1 MVTFQTRA
9 SFLTCKCGLSLA
21 DKTLQLIRK
30 TFLSVSQPQNE
41 LLLSL
46 VSVWEMQIKVQLGKL
61 TLRNDLKDIVQQ
73 QQTTNDIEL
82 LPVSLAHVLDIDEL
96 PYHHKDPFDR
106 LLIAQSRVESVLL
119 VSGDRIFQQYD
130 CTVVW

>member
-1 MVTFQTRA
+1 MRLLLDTHVFMWWDSAPDKIPEETF
-9 SFLTCKCGLSLA
+9 
-21 DKTLQLIRK
+21 TLLK
-30 TFLSVSQPQNE
+30 QPQNE

-73 QQTTNDIEL
+73 QQTTNGIEL
-82 LPVSLAHVLDIDEL
+82 LPVSLAHVLDIDKL

>member
-1 MVTFQTRA
+1 MRLLLDTHAFMWWDSAPDKIPEETF
-9 SFLTCKCGLSLA
+9 
-21 DKTLQLIRK
+21 TLLK
-30 TFLSVSQPQNE
+30 QPQNA

-46 VSVWEMQIKVQLGKL
+46 ASVWEMQIKVQLGKL

-73 QQTTNDIEL
+73 QQTTNGIGL

-106 LLIAQSRVESVLL
+106 LLIAQSRVESVSL

>member
-1 MVTFQTRA
+1 MRLLLDTHTFMWWDSA
-9 SFLTCKCGLSLA
+9 P
-21 DKTLQLIRK
+21 DKIPKETFTLLK
-30 TFLSVSQPQNE
+30 QPKNE

-73 QQTTNDIEL
+73 QQTINGIEL

-96 PYHHKDPFDR
+96 LYHHKDPFDR
-106 LLIAQSRVESVLL
+106 LLIAQSRVESVSL

>member
-1 MVTFQTRA
+1 MRLLLDTHAFMWWDSDPDKIPEETF
-9 SFLTCKCGLSLA
+9 
-21 DKTLQLIRK
+21 TLLK
-30 TFLSVSQPQNE
+30 QPKNE

-73 QQTTNDIEL
+73 QQTTNGIEL

-106 LLIAQSRVESVLL
+106 LLIAQSRVESVSL